1 MNKTMIKN
9 LKRALLLLLI
19 STILYSCSS
28 KVQNTE
34 TLESKQISNTST
46 SVEIVTTKAETIES
60 PDNAEL
66 FILNI
71 PIEEEIKYGGVYIK
85 NTIEEFNNLGFEYGD
100 SLNITFSN
108 GYEVLDLPYYSGYY
122 NKAGEPLLVGYHGY
136 KYIDLCITFG
146 DRMWEEGNFKEGD
159 TANIYLNQK
168 AKFLNNQKLMDIT
181 YTDNRNDYSSDEV
194 FANFRNVNTSFIKDN
209 ILYRGASPIDNKH
222 NRAKYANELMEKA
235 NIQYAIDLSDTEE
248 DLKKHFAKDDFKSD
262 YYKTLY
268 DNKKISLSIMSPNY
282 KSEAFTK
289 MVVKVMTDMS
299 KNDGPYYV
307 HCVEGKDRTGFLC
320 MIIEGLAGASYEEII
335 ADYMKT
341 FENYYNVTESNNKAK
356 YDTLK
361 ANSIDDML
369 RYLAGEEN
377 KDVDLKDINWANVIG
392 RYLTDNG
399 LDINDMENWYKKL
412 TK

>member
-46 SVEIVTTKAETIES
+46 SVEIVTTRAETIES

-71 PIEEEIKYGGVYIK
+71 PIEEEIKYV
-85 NTIEEFNNLGFEYGD
+85 
-100 SLNITFSN
+100 
-108 GYEVLDLPYYSGYY
+108 
-122 NKAGEPLLVGYHGY
+122 
-136 KYIDLCITFG
+136 
-146 DRMWEEGNFKEGD
+146 WEEGNFKEGD

-181 YTDNRNDYSSDEV
+181 YTDNRNDYSCDEV

-222 NRAKYANELMEKA
+222 NR
-235 NIQYAIDLSDTEE
+235 
-248 DLKKHFAKDDFKSD
+248 
-262 YYKTLY
+262 
-268 DNKKISLSIMSPNY
+268 
-282 KSEAFTK
+282 
-289 MVVKVMTDMS
+289 
-299 KNDGPYYV
+299 
-307 HCVEGKDRTGFLC
+307 
-320 MIIEGLAGASYEEII
+320 
-335 ADYMKT
+335 
-341 FENYYNVTESNNKAK
+341 AK

-399 LDINDMENWYKKL
+399 FDVNDMENWYKKV